1 VVYQYEEMLKI
12 DKPLSILLVED
23 EPTECTSIIEY
34 IETTNDVRLVQTTNN
49 AEKALEHT
57 VDYLPD
63 VIILDLELHKGG
75 GNGIVFLTALNEKNL
90 TRIPYILV
98 TTNNISSVTHN
109 QVRWLGVDFI
119 MLKSQDDYS
128 AESVIEF
135 LRTQKKAIQ
144 VSRKRKQ
151 ESGESDKASPI
162 EKKRRL
168 ETQVATEM
176 ELIGISPKAKGLQYL
191 IYAIMLIIDGQPQ
204 GIIDIIAGKYG
215 QNPPAVE
222 RAMQNAIN
230 RAWKTND
237 IEELRMYY
245 TARIRSDKG
254 VPTLTE
260 FVHYYANKIKLLR

>member
-1 VVYQYEEMLKI
+1 MQV
-12 DKPLSILLVED
+12 
-23 EPTECTSIIEY
+23 
-34 IETTNDVRLVQTTNN
+34 TNN
-49 AEKALEHT
+49 AEKALAHT
-57 VDYLPD
+57 IDYLPD

-75 GNGIVFLTALNEKNL
+75 GNGIDFLAALNKKKL

-98 TTNNISSVTHN
+98 TTNNISSVTHK
-109 QVRWLGVDFI
+109 QARWLGADFI
-119 MLKSQDDYS
+119 IVKSQGDYS
-128 AESVIEF
+128 AGSVIEF
-135 LRTQKKAIQ
+135 LRVQKGVIQ
-144 VSRKRKQ
+144 DSRKRGQ
-151 ESGESDKASPI
+151 ELGESDDASPA

-191 IYAIMLIIDGQPQ
+191 IDAIMLIIDGQTQ
-204 GIIDIIAGKYG
+204 GIIDIVAGKYG

-230 RAWKTND
+230 RAWKTYD

-260 FVHYYANKIKLLR
+260 FIYYYANKIKQIK